1 MEAFEKEFL
10 RIIPKIKF
18 RSVKDAFQKKLKE
31 DIPKI
36 KQSPNALVFADKK
49 VISMKCPNN
58 NIKNFFVITSPKHT
72 KKHHLNWKHQ

>member
-36 KQSPNALVFADKK
+36 KQSPNALVFADKT
-49 VISMKCPNN
+49 S
-58 NIKNFFVITSPKHT
+58 NIYEMPE
-72 KKHHLNWKHQ
+72 